1 MLSLRRSLHSLVKMT
16 PEIPPGFQ
24 RHTERRATILI
35 PKDAP
40 DAFINPIQEYNRDL
54 SVACIKQWAAERD
67 GKMRGKWVEKHE
79 REGERGVQ
87 RRYNAAVKR
96 WEREVQEGRAEGKP
110 KPEIKDYEAP
120 DEFRCPKYTV
130 LEALSATG
138 LRSIRYAQE
147 LPNVGLVLANDMSAQ
162 ACDAMRRNVEYNDVH
177 AIPVPST
184 AEAPNEGPVARGK
197 GRRKWARTGVVVNEG
212 DAK

>member
-1 MLSLRRSLHSLVKMT
+1 MSVSSENSHLPAARSRRAFTWSRVIRPRLDFGLWAFIHHTRCCLSPWNGVPCMLSLRRSLGNIRKMAT
-16 PEIPPGFQ
+16 EIPQGFQ

-35 PKDAP
+35 PTDAP

-54 SVACIKQWAAERD
+54 SVACIKQWATERE

-96 WEREVQEGRAEGKP
+96 WEREVQERGEVQGKP
-110 KPEIKDYEAP
+110 KPEMKDYEAM

-147 LPNVGLVLANDMSAQ
+147 LPNVG
-162 ACDAMRRNVEYNDVH
+162 
-177 AIPVPST
+177 
-184 AEAPNEGPVARGK
+184 
-197 GRRKWARTGVVVNEG
+197 
-212 DAK
+212 